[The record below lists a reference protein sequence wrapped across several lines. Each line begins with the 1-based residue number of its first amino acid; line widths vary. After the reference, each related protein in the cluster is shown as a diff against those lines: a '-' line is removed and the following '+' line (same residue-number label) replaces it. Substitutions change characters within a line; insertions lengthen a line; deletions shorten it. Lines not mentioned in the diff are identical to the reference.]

1 MADTS
6 TKTYGWIKPE
16 VGGSPAVWGAKLNAD
31 LDAIDTQLQTVS
43 SQVGSGITDAPLDN
57 NLYGRTNGN
66 WTVVPPPTGVS
77 EAPTTSVTF
86 GRNNAQWVPLPPS
99 LVDAPN
105 NGIQYGRQSGNW
117 TRIAASVGEAPTDGQ
132 LYGRTNATWVV
143 VASGGSGGI
152 SDAPNDGTT
161 YARKVTSGAGAW
173 THLAHTDIS
182 DWAATLANYYS
193 TSNPSGYQTA
203 SQVITAL
210 GPYALTTSLPT
221 ASTTTPKANG
231 TAAIGTSTTSYALA
245 DHVHPVSA
253 SSKWTQIATLSTAS
267 LASVTFA
274 NLPQIYGD
282 LLIVGTVATST
293 STQILMNVSTDGVGF
308 SSPGI
313 GIGLNAPGPLS
324 FVALFHGYSNGIG
337 MINSNSNNS
346 SMGASPAVALGSQLA
361 GYTVH
366 TGGCTTL
373 RFSPSAGTWSA
384 GSGSITIYGR

>member
-1 MADTS
+1 MADTT
-6 TKTYGWIKPE
+6 TKNYGWIKPE
-16 VGGSPAVWGAKLNAD
+16 VGGSPAIWGAKLNAD
-31 LDAIDTQLQTVS
+31 LDAIDTQLQTVA
-43 SQVGSGITDAPLDN
+43 SQTGGLGDAPADGN
-57 NLYGRTNGN
+57 VYGRENNG
-66 WTVVPPPTGVS
+66 WVSIPPPTGVP

-86 GRNNAQWVPLPPS
+86 GRNNAAWVPLPPP

-105 NGIQYGRQSGNW
+105 NGVQYGRQSANW
-117 TRIAASVGEAPTDGQ
+117 TPIAASVGEAPTDGQ

-182 DWAATLANYYS
+182 DWAATLANYYP

-203 SQVITAL
+203 SQVTTAL
-210 GPYALTTSLPT
+210 GPYALTSSLPT

-245 DHVHPVSA
+245 DHVHPASA

-267 LASVTFA
+267 LASVTFT

-282 LLIVGTVATST
+282 LLIAGNVALSTAGTT
-293 STQILMNVSTDGVGF
+293 IINVSADGVGF
-308 SSPGI
+308 SSPGFTVTV
-313 GIGLNAPGPLS
+313 NAPGSVS
-324 FVALFHGYSNGIG
+324 FVALFHGYSNGVG
-337 MINSNSNNS
+337 VINSISANAA
-346 SMGASPAVALGSQLA
+346 MGAGPVQP
-361 GYTVH
+361 
-366 TGGCTTL
+366 
-373 RFSPSAGTWSA
+373 R
-384 GSGSITIYGR
+384 R